1 MKLEMITH
9 IATSEAMSLPTSRI
23 LPSRADH
30 GTRTRN
36 PRITSAVRYQLRQ
49 VGNALKPN
57 GFAFRCLGRWGA
69 KQSPCDLMDWLSKY
83 WLSQQFLLG
92 RREFFFGEVALFLH
106 GDQLGERLSVRGSYL
121 NNWCRSL

>member
-9 IATSEAMSLPTSRI
+9 IATSEEMSLPTSRI

-49 VGNALKPN
+49 VGLLPEKFI
-57 GFAFRCLGRWGA
+57 GLRSFV
-69 KQSPCDLMDWLSKY
+69 LS
-83 WLSQQFLLG
+83 
-92 RREFFFGEVALFLH
+92 
-106 GDQLGERLSVRGSYL
+106 RLQRDGLVYS
-121 NNWCRSL
+121 